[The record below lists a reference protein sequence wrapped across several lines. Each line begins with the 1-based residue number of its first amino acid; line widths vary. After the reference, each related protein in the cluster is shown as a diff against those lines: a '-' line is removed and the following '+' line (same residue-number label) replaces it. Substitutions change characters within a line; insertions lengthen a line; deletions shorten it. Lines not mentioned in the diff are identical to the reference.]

1 MPGKII
7 YMIGEGT
14 IQGGWILFD
23 KNGVPQSA
31 FQEDAKQRIPIDDIL
46 SESKKMQGDEVK

>member
-14 IQGGWILFD
+14 IHGGWILFD

-31 FQEDAKQRIPIDDIL
+31 FQEDAKQRIPIDNIL
-46 SESKKMQGDEVK
+46 SESKKMQGDEMK